1 MISLGRL
8 MSTPGV
14 NRRTL
19 ILKMLRLPR
28 SKVQIGTPLP
38 WSVRDEQGTLLLSK
52 GHLVESE
59 HLLDQLLLRG
69 AYVDAEEA
77 RAVALADAPQRPKTP
92 VPPPNIFGLWDKTT
106 DDLKKLLVS
115 VTHQD
120 DFSGRIEQFA
130 RHLLELVD
138 CNADIAIYRC
148 VRQDNAQHFY
158 FGYTHAVHTAMLCI
172 LMARHLKWPE
182 TRLMSLVKAALT
194 MNQPILDLQGQ
205 MAGQD
210 VPMKDKQRAAI
221 HTHPTQC
228 VEWLQKAG
236 VTDTDWLTAIEQHHE
251 RADGT
256 GYPLGS
262 TEVCEMAVALRVAD
276 TFTSRIS
283 PRVMRPALS
292 PQEAVRQLYQEDK
305 GGPLSTA
312 VIKELGIYPPGDF
325 VKLASGELGIVVQR
339 TANARAP
346 IVASITDT
354 AGRPVPHTVRHDTAQ
369 PEFAIKATAS
379 DKVMLMRLPPERL
392 FGFSLAP
399 QAPVVLPNPAR

>member
-1 MISLGRL
+1 
-8 MSTPGV
+8 
-14 NRRTL
+14 L

-69 AYVDAEEA
+69 AYVDAEEV
-77 RAVALADAPQRPKTP
+77 RAVARADAPERPKAL
-92 VPPPNIFGLWDKTT
+92 VPPPNIFGLWDQTT
-106 DDLKKLLVS
+106 DDLKKLLDS

-120 DFSGRIEQFA
+120 DFPGRMEQFA
-130 RHLLELVD
+130 RHILELVD
-138 CNADIAIYRC
+138 CNADIGIYRC

-172 LMARHLKWPE
+172 LMARHLQWPQ

-221 HTHPTQC
+221 HAHPTQC

-236 VTDTDWLTAIEQHHE
+236 ITDADWLTAIAQHHE

-292 PQEAVRQLYQEDK
+292 PQAAVRQLYQEDQ

-369 PEFAIKATAS
+369 AEFAIKATAS

-399 QAPVVLPNPAR
+399 QAPMVLPKPAH